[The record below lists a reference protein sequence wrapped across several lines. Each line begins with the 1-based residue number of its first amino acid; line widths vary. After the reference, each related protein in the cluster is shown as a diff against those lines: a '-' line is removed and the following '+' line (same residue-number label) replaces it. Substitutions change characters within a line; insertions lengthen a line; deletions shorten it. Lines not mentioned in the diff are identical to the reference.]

1 MTNRPSLRALLTA
14 GGVAA
19 VVSVA
24 ANVVL
29 FWLANALGAWST
41 RVTNPMGDPIELS
54 AVVFLSA
61 APPLVG
67 AVLAWALIAWV
78 PRGRAVFVALSLV
91 VLAVFALP
99 PLQLGAPPGMVV
111 VLQVMHVVVAA
122 ATLVLVLRAA
132 SAPRG

>member
-19 VVSVA
+19 IVSVA
-24 ANVVL
+24 VNAAL
-29 FWLANALGAWST
+29 FWLTNALGAWST
-41 RVTNPMGDPIELS
+41 QVTNPMGDPIELP
-54 AVVFLSA
+54 AVVFLSF

-67 AVLAWALIAWV
+67 AALAWVLIRWV
-78 PRGRAVFVALSLV
+78 PRGRAVFVAISLV

-99 PLQLGAPPGMVV
+99 PLQLGAPVGMVV
-111 VLQVMHVVVAA
+111 VLQAMHVVVAA

-132 SAPRG
+132 SAPRS